1 MAIPVAHGTAVASM
15 SPRATS
21 ALGKAGIE
29 TLEVALER
37 AKTAPDDL
45 LKLPGFGA
53 ASLVALVTWGCQREG
68 AVLKVPTGTFT
79 PERLGRMPPGPKG
92 GLGDPIELHAREL
105 LAVATQANG
114 GRLRPT
120 DADAAWALARRFR
133 ALAEGAE

>member
-1 MAIPVAHGTAVASM
+1 MSTPVAHGTAVASI

-29 TLEVALER
+29 TLEDALDR
-37 AKTAPDDL
+37 AKAAPDEL

-53 ASLVALVTWGCQREG
+53 ASLVALVTWGCRQEG
-68 AVLKVPTGTFT
+68 AVFVMPTGS
-79 PERLGRMPPGPKG
+79 LGASSG
-92 GLGDPIELHAREL
+92 GGGKQEDPVELHAREL

-114 GRLRPT
+114 GRLRST